1 MNAVIGTAGHVDHG
15 KSSLIQALTGIHPS
29 HLPQELLRS
38 MTIDL
43 GFAYFKTPEGSN
55 IGIIDV
61 PGHERFIRN
70 MVSAVWG
77 LDLVLFVVAADEGW
91 ATLSTEHLRIISA
104 MGITN
109 CILVLNKCD
118 LVDQNRLAEVEN
130 NALEHFLE
138 TMELIPDVVYV
149 SSFTGNGIE
158 QLKQAII
165 AKTSSFNNRAAL
177 EPFAHLYVDR
187 VFSVNGVGT
196 TVTGTLRSNAVT
208 EGEVLTLFPSG
219 QSVKIRSLQSYHE
232 QLKTIQPYARA
243 AIGLKQVSKK
253 TVARGSCL
261 VANPD
266 AVIMTTD
273 WIIQLNPQFSS
284 LLKKQSIVE
293 LALGTAHVRAKCFV
307 YAGGLLARLVLE
319 ESIPAFWGQRLLL
332 IQHGGSSLIGAG
344 RLVWSKPIT
353 REMRKILQEKL
364 SSLTINDHTIQQAKL
379 VLELELNGY
388 AQQAEGINLPT
399 QVVSMGN
406 WWVRENHLASLCK
419 VCNDFLNNAINAVGV
434 EDLARVSLAPSSLIE
449 VIVTQE
455 CQAGRWQ
462 KIETGIVATSTR
474 QGDTLPA
481 SQQNLLNEIKEAGT
495 QGFESDKSTI
505 SGIKPLLRALTERQ
519 LIIPTEDNI
528 FFGKGVYDEL
538 VRSLMINR
546 HIGDTFGVADARERT
561 QLARKQIIPLLNRLE
576 RDGWVKRVGNDRKV
590 CRAYEGNGVS
600 K

>member
-43 GFAYFKTPEGSN
+43 GFAYFDTPDGSN

-91 ATLSTEHLRIISA
+91 AALSTEHLRIISA

-118 LVDQNRLAEVEN
+118 LVDKNRLAEVEN
-130 NALEHFLE
+130 KALENFLE
-138 TMELIPDVVYV
+138 TMELIPDVMYV
-149 SSFTGNGIE
+149 SSHTGDGID
-158 QLKQAII
+158 QLKKAII
-165 AKTSSFNNRAAL
+165 AKTSSFNQQSTL
-177 EPFAHLYVDR
+177 EPHAHLYVDR

-208 EGEVLTLFPSG
+208 EGDVLTLFPG
-219 QSVKIRSLQSYHE
+219 KQTVKIRSLQSYHQ

-243 AIGLKQVSKK
+243 AIALKQVSKK
-253 TVARGSCL
+253 SLGRGSCL

-273 WIIQLNPQFSS
+273 WIVQLNPQFSS

-293 LALGTAHVRAKCFV
+293 VALGTAHVRAKCFV
-307 YAGGLLARLVLE
+307 YAGGLLARLILE
-319 ESIPAFWGQRLLL
+319 EPIPAFWGQRLLL

-344 RLVWSKPIT
+344 RLVWSKAIT
-353 REMRKILQEKL
+353 KEMRKILQDKL
-364 SSLTINDHTIQQAKL
+364 PALAVNDNNIQQAKL
-379 VLELELNGY
+379 ALELELSGY
-388 AQQAEGINLPT
+388 AQQNEDVSLPDH
-399 QVVSMGN
+399 VASLGK
-406 WWVRENHLASLCK
+406 WWVRESHLTFLCK
-419 VCNDFLNNAINAVGV
+419 VCDDFLNDAINAVGI
-434 EDLARVSLAPSSLIE
+434 EDLARVTLAPSSLIE
-449 VIVTQE
+449 QVVTQE
-455 CQAGRWQ
+455 CQTGRWQ
-462 KIETGIVATSTR
+462 KIETGIIATSAR
-474 QGDTLPA
+474 EGNKLPA
-481 SQQNLLNEIKEAGT
+481 NQQHILNQIKEAGE

-505 SGIKPLLRALTERQ
+505 SGIKPLLRALTERK

-528 FFGKGVYDEL
+528 FFYKEIYDGL
-538 VRSLMINR
+538 VQSIMKNR
-546 HIGDTFGVADARERT
+546 QLADTFNVADARERT
-561 QLARKQIIPLLNRLE
+561 QLSRKQIIPLLNRLE

-590 CRAYEGNGVS
+590 CRAYEIN
-600 K
+600 